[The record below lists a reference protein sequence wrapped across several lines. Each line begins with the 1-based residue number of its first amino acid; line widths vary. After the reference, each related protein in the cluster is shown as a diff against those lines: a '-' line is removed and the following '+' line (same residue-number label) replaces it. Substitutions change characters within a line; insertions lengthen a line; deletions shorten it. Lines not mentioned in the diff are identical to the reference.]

1 MYNQNF
7 ETSKFSFYQIEK
19 VIDSI
24 EKNFGGKRVLV
35 IIHEG
40 RLKPHLINRED
51 LQILNKLKANKSLYV
66 APYGSNDDW
75 YWMFAALNSLHT
87 SPFDGKVVTN
97 DHMRDHHFQLLHPF
111 YFRLWRERHVVRFD
125 FERGQLFFLSAFQ
138 IF

>member
-1 MYNQNF
+1 LKEYEKSKEIEIFKNVDTQIYFFLVFIDGANVAMYNQNF

-51 LQILNKLKANKSLYV
+51 LQVFLY
-66 APYGSNDDW
+66 YS
-75 YWMFAALNSLHT
+75 
-87 SPFDGKVVTN
+87 
-97 DHMRDHHFQLLHPF
+97 
-111 YFRLWRERHVVRFD
+111 
-125 FERGQLFFLSAFQ
+125 FFLS
-138 IF
+138 